1 MADLW
6 TKVFLLLV
14 PDMVNVDEKEGCAV
28 FSVRV
33 SPGAGKTRV
42 LGEYAGALKIAV
54 SAAPEKGKANKAVI
68 ELLSRALGV
77 RKSDVSVVSGET
89 SRDKRIC
96 VKNIAT
102 DEVLKRIAASIKTA
116 KS

>member
-33 SPGAGKTRV
+33 SPGAAKTRV
-42 LGEYAGALKIAV
+42 LGEYAGGLKLAV
-54 SAAPEKGKANKAVI
+54 SAAPEKGKANKAVV
-68 ELLSRALGV
+68 EFLADALGV
-77 RKSDVSVVSGET
+77 KKSDVEIVSGQT
-89 SRDKRIC
+89 SRDKRIA
-96 VKNIAT
+96 IRGLAP
-102 DEVLKRIAASIKTA
+102 AALSA
-116 KS
+116 KLSALLT

>member
-1 MADLW
+1 VI
-6 TKVFLLLV
+6 KVDAKGAASEL
-14 PDMVNVDEKEGCAV
+14 A
-28 FSVRV
+28 VRV
-33 SPGAGKTRV
+33 SPGAARTRV
-42 LGEYAGALKIAV
+42 LGEHNGALKIAV
-54 SAAPEKGKANKAVI
+54 SAPPEKGKANKAVI